1 MMMSDESRP
10 VSRVKKVTHALW
22 LQKPS
27 YTPKLDKQTWMTF
40 HLTLHKVETEATW
53 VQHGCLSVLREL

>member
-10 VSRVKKVTHALW
+10 VSRIKKVTHALW

-40 HLTLHKVETEATW
+40 HLTLHNVETEATW
-53 VQHGCLSVLREL
+53 V